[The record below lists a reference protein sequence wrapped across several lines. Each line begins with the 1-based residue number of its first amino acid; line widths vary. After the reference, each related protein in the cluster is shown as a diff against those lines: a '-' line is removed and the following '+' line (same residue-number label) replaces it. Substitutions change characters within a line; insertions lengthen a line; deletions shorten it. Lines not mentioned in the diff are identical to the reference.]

1 MTALDDLP
9 DVSSFFGVDLKTG
22 SMIIAALGVVHP
34 MAYGCSFFIPLSYLL
49 VTIWILVALFF
60 AASILL
66 FCGIAKDDAVL
77 CAIWIWYAVI
87 FVVVMLMMMMLLAI
101 VFTSRK
107 QRNRVFIVILGML
120 WYILTI
126 YFILVVN
133 SHRKQLLASNLNSFV
148 TNHVD
153 KES

>member
-9 DVSSFFGVDLKTG
+9 IVDSFLGMDLKTG
-22 SMIIAALGVVHP
+22 SLIIASIGIVHP
-34 MAYGCSFFIPLSYLL
+34 MAYGCSLFMPMSYLL

-60 AASILL
+60 AASIVL
-66 FCGIAKDDAVL
+66 FCGVLKEDALL
-77 CAIWIWYAVI
+77 CTIWVWYALI
-87 FVVVMLMMMMLLAI
+87 FVVVMLMMMILLAL

-107 QRNRVFIVILGML
+107 QRNRVFVVILGIL

-133 SHRKQLLASNLNSFV
+133 SYRKGFVTTRNLN
-148 TNHVD
+148 D
-153 KES
+153 

>member
-9 DVSSFFGVDLKTG
+9 NVTSFFGIDLRTG
-22 SMIIAALGVVHP
+22 SMIVAALGIVHP
-34 MAYGCSFFIPLSYLL
+34 IFYGCSFFIPLSYLL
-49 VTIWILVALFF
+49 VTIWILVALYF
-60 AASILL
+60 AASVVL
-66 FCGIAKDDAVL
+66 FWGLAKDDTIL
-77 CAIWIWYAVI
+77 CALWIWYAVI
-87 FVVVMLMMMMLLAI
+87 FVVVMLMMMMLLAL

-133 SHRKQLLASNLNSFV
+133 SHRKHLQGSIS
-148 TNHVD
+148 TGDDTVD
-153 KES
+153 